1 MVDVFG
7 PHLRPPP
14 AARGKAKV
22 GQPRLTLLNF
32 LLSSCRRPC
41 WRLPFCNAL
50 QGEAIVFICTD
61 WQAYWL
67 AMITGVETAGL
78 VLAIFPLLI
87 SALEHYQEGFER
99 LSDWWKF
106 RTEFLGFMH
115 VIGRQAIL
123 FDENLEELLS
133 PIITSDAEMDALLRD
148 PTGSFWRRTEL
159 EEKLRDCLP
168 KSYESYRNTI
178 DDMKETMDALQK
190 KLGIQNGKLT
200 WTDDAN
206 RIKWEYEFR
215 RIKYV
220 LSKKKREKLV
230 GDLTANNE
238 ELQKLFTSSERLAP
252 LRKRRRTP
260 NAFKRIREQACG
272 LYSVL
277 ATGWR
282 CQCTDATPPHQANLL
297 LEKRIDTLDRHH
309 RAKTTDPSAVQLRVL
324 FLLRTESRGF
334 PLSWQETEIK
344 LIEAEGGHL
353 LSLTSTN
360 INASTTEILTDMT
373 NTFEASSPDYLHPFK
388 KSTKKVAFPQITVQP
403 PQGSKGPN
411 GPDLIEIAD
420 LCEAVRKAHRE
431 TCKGPLG
438 YLRDTHDRRHAFY
451 PSIQPT
457 RFSENAETVTLASLL
472 SKSTSSN
479 GTDSKGTVS
488 MTLSRLERYS
498 IAVTLASSLLQLYS
512 SPWIGE
518 TWSKNDIYFL
528 IAAHGSPK
536 PILVDKPYITRKF
549 TAYPPQS
556 SFTSVSEQTG
566 RNASTKSIQAL
577 GIMLLELCFGET
589 IEDQPIR
596 SKYLGPDGQPNDM
609 TDFCTAQHWLQHD
622 ALGEAGPDYF
632 EAIRRCLFC
641 AFGPRSTDLAD
652 DELRAAIYCEVVEP
666 LEGAVRQF
674 NSKT

>member
-1 MVDVFG
+1 
-7 PHLRPPP
+7 
-14 AARGKAKV
+14 
-22 GQPRLTLLNF
+22 
-32 LLSSCRRPC
+32 
-41 WRLPFCNAL
+41 
-50 QGEAIVFICTD
+50 
-61 WQAYWL
+61 
-67 AMITGVETAGL
+67 MITGVETAGL
-78 VLAIFPLLI
+78 VLAVFPLLV

-133 PIITSDAEMDALLRD
+133 PIITSDAEMDTLLRD
-148 PTGSFWRRTEL
+148 PTGPFWRRAEL
-159 EEKLRDCLP
+159 EEKLRERLP

-215 RIKYV
+215 RMKYV
-220 LSKKKREKLV
+220 LSKKKRDKLV
-230 GDLTANNE
+230 GDLTAHNE

-252 LRKRRRTP
+252 LRRRRRTP

-282 CQCTDATPPHQANLL
+282 CQCTYETPPHQANLL
-297 LEKRIDTLDRHH
+297 LEKRIDTSNQRHG
-309 RAKTTDPSAVQLRVL
+309 AKVISSSEAQLRVL
-324 FLLRTESRGF
+324 FFLRTESQRL

-344 LIEAEGGHL
+344 LIEAEKGHL
-353 LSLTSTN
+353 LSMTSTN
-360 INASTTEILTDMT
+360 IEASTAAMLTDVT
-373 NTFEASSPDYLHPFK
+373 NTFDTSSPDCQRPSK
-388 KSTKKVAFPQITVQP
+388 KSSKKVAFPRITVQS
-403 PQGSKGPN
+403 PQGMKGSAI
-411 GPDLIEIAD
+411 PDLIEIAD
-420 LCEAVRKAHRE
+420 LCEAVRESHRG
-431 TCKGPLG
+431 TSKGPLG
-438 YLRDTHDRRHAFY
+438 YLRDTQDRRHTFY

-472 SKSTSSN
+472 SKSRSSN
-479 GTDSKGTVS
+479 GTNPTEAVS

-518 TWSKNDIYFL
+518 AWSKYEIYFL
-528 IAAHGSPK
+528 IAAEGSMRPV
-536 PILVDKPYITRKF
+536 LVDKPYITRKF
-549 TAYPPQS
+549 TSYSPQS
-556 SFTSVSEQTG
+556 SIDSISEKPG

-577 GIMLLELCFGET
+577 GIMLLELCFGEA

-622 ALGEAGPDYF
+622 ALGEGGPDFY

-641 AFGPRSTDLAD
+641 AFGPKSTDLED
-652 DELRAAIYCEVVEP
+652 DELRSAIYSEVVEP

-674 NSKT
+674 NSKM

>member
-1 MVDVFG
+1 
-7 PHLRPPP
+7 
-14 AARGKAKV
+14 
-22 GQPRLTLLNF
+22 
-32 LLSSCRRPC
+32 
-41 WRLPFCNAL
+41 
-50 QGEAIVFICTD
+50 
-61 WQAYWL
+61 
-67 AMITGVETAGL
+67 MITGVETAGL
-78 VLAIFPLLI
+78 VLAIFPLLV
-87 SALEHYQEGFER
+87 SALEHYQEGFES

-106 RTEFLGFMH
+106 RTEFLGFIH

-133 PIITSDAEMDALLRD
+133 PIITSDAEMDTLLRD
-148 PTGSFWRRTEL
+148 PTGPSWRHAEL
-159 EEKLRDCLP
+159 EAKLRRRLP
-168 KSYESYRNTI
+168 KSYESYRNAI

-200 WTDDAN
+200 WTDGAN

-230 GDLTANNE
+230 GNLTANNE

-297 LEKRIDTLDRHH
+297 LEKRIDTWDRDR
-309 RAKTTDPSAVQLRVL
+309 RAKMADPSAAQLRVL
-324 FLLRTESRGF
+324 FLLRTESRRF
-334 PLSWQETEIK
+334 PLSWQDTEIK

-360 INASTTEILTDMT
+360 ITTPTAVMLTDVT
-373 NTFEASSPDYLHPFK
+373 NTFEERAPDYLHPFK

-403 PQGSKGPN
+403 PPGSKGPN
-411 GPDLIEIAD
+411 VPDLIEIAD
-420 LCEAVRKAHRE
+420 LCEAVRKAHRG
-431 TCKGPLG
+431 TCDGPLG
-438 YLRDTHDRRHAFY
+438 YLRDTQDRRHAFY
-451 PSIQPT
+451 PSIQPA

-472 SKSTSSN
+472 SKSPSSN
-479 GTDSKGTVS
+479 NTDLKGAVS

-518 TWSKNDIYFL
+518 TWSKYDIYFL
-528 IAAHGSPK
+528 IAAEGSPR
-536 PILVDKPYITRKF
+536 PILVDKPYITRRF
-549 TAYPPQS
+549 TSHSPQS
-556 SFTSVSEQTG
+556 SVISVSEQTG
-566 RNASTKSIQAL
+566 RNASTQSIQAL
-577 GIMLLELCFGET
+577 GIMLLELCFGEA

-596 SKYLGPDGQPNDM
+596 SKYLGPDGRPNDM

-622 ALGEAGPDYF
+622 ALGEGGPEYS

-641 AFGPRSTDLAD
+641 AFGPKSTDLED
-652 DELRAAIYCEVVEP
+652 DELRSAIYSEVVEP
-666 LEGAVRQF
+666 LEVAVRQF
-674 NSKT
+674 NSKM

>member
-1 MVDVFG
+1 
-7 PHLRPPP
+7 
-14 AARGKAKV
+14 
-22 GQPRLTLLNF
+22 
-32 LLSSCRRPC
+32 
-41 WRLPFCNAL
+41 
-50 QGEAIVFICTD
+50 
-61 WQAYWL
+61 
-67 AMITGVETAGL
+67 MITGVETAGL
-78 VLAIFPLLI
+78 VLAIFPLLV

-106 RTEFLGFMH
+106 RTEFIGFVH

-133 PIITSDAEMDALLRD
+133 PIITSDAEMDALLRN
-148 PTGSFWRRTEL
+148 PTGPFWRRVEL
-159 EEKLRDCLP
+159 EERLRDRLP

-178 DDMKETMDALQK
+178 DDMKETMDVLQK
-190 KLGIQNGKLT
+190 KLGIQNSKLT

-272 LYSVL
+272 LYGVL

-282 CQCTDATPPHQANLL
+282 CQCTDATPSHQANLL
-297 LEKRIDTLDRHH
+297 LEKRIDTLNRHH
-309 RAKTTDPSAVQLRVL
+309 KAKMTDPPAAQLSVL
-324 FLLRTESRGF
+324 LFLRTESQRL
-334 PLSWQETEIK
+334 PLSWHETEIK
-344 LIEAEGGHL
+344 LIEAERGHL
-353 LSLTSTN
+353 LSLTSTKT
-360 INASTTEILTDMT
+360 NASTTAMLTDVT

-403 PQGSKGPN
+403 PQGSMGPN
-411 GPDLIEIAD
+411 IPDLIEIAD
-420 LCEAVRKAHRE
+420 LCEAVRKAHHG

-438 YLRDTHDRRHAFY
+438 YLRDSQDRRHAFY

-472 SKSTSSN
+472 SKTTSSN
-479 GTDSKGTVS
+479 GRDLRGMVS

-528 IAAHGSPK
+528 IAASGSPR
-536 PILVDKPYITRKF
+536 PILVDKPYVTRKF
-549 TAYPPQS
+549 TSYSPQTPV
-556 SFTSVSEQTG
+556 TSVSEQIG
-566 RNASTKSIQAL
+566 LNSSTKSIQAL
-577 GIMLLELCFGET
+577 GIMLLELCFGEA

-622 ALGEAGPDYF
+622 ALGEGGPEYF

-641 AFGPRSTDLAD
+641 AFGPKSTNLED
-652 DELRAAIYCEVVEP
+652 DELRAAIYSEVVEP

>member
-1 MVDVFG
+1 
-7 PHLRPPP
+7 
-14 AARGKAKV
+14 
-22 GQPRLTLLNF
+22 
-32 LLSSCRRPC
+32 
-41 WRLPFCNAL
+41 
-50 QGEAIVFICTD
+50 
-61 WQAYWL
+61 
-67 AMITGVETAGL
+67 MITGVETAGL
-78 VLAIFPLLI
+78 VLAIFPLLV

-99 LSDWWKF
+99 LNDWWKF

-133 PIITSDAEMDALLRD
+133 PIITSDAEMDTLLRD
-148 PTGSFWRRTEL
+148 PTGPLWRRAEL
-159 EEKLRDCLP
+159 EKKLKGRLP
-168 KSYESYRNTI
+168 KSYEAYRSTI
-178 DDMKETMDALQK
+178 DDMRETMDVLQK

-220 LSKKKREKLV
+220 LSKRKREKLI

-282 CQCTDATPPHQANLL
+282 CQCIDTTPSHHANLL
-297 LEKRIDTLDRHH
+297 LEKRIDTSNRPH
-309 RAKTTDPSAVQLRVL
+309 RNKVADPSEAQLRVL
-324 FLLRTESRGF
+324 FFLRTESRRL
-334 PLSWQETEIK
+334 PPSWQETDIR
-344 LIEAEGGHL
+344 LIEAEGGL
-353 LSLTSTN
+353 QSLISTD
-360 INASTTEILTDMT
+360 IKASTAAMLTDVT
-373 NTFEASSPDYLHPFK
+373 NTFEASSPNYLHPFK
-388 KSTKKVAFPQITVQP
+388 KPPKKVAFPQITVQP
-403 PQGSKGPN
+403 PQGMKGSAT
-411 GPDLIEIAD
+411 PDLIEIAD
-420 LCEAVRKAHRE
+420 LCEAVRNAHRG
-431 TCKGPLG
+431 TCNGPLG

-457 RFSENAETVTLASLL
+457 RFSVNAETVTLASLL
-472 SKSTSSN
+472 SKSAGSN
-479 GTDSKGTVS
+479 STDTRGAAS

-528 IAAHGSPK
+528 IAAEGSPR
-536 PILVDKPYITRKF
+536 PVLVDKPYITRKF
-549 TAYPPQS
+549 TSHSPQS
-556 SFTSVSEQTG
+556 SVTSVCEQNG
-566 RNASTKSIQAL
+566 RNSSTKSIQAL
-577 GIMLLELCFGET
+577 GIMLLELCFGEA

-596 SKYLGPDGQPNDM
+596 SNYLGPDGQPNDM

-622 ALGEAGPDYF
+622 ALGEGGPDYA

-641 AFGPRSTDLAD
+641 AFGPRSTDLED
-652 DELRAAIYCEVVEP
+652 DELRAAIYSEVVEP